1 VPAVNILGL
10 AGYLVTEFRKTTYGY
25 TVYGLTYK
33 PYKGKKKTTYR
44 LVTRVVEKIGRKP
57 KSTDTPT
64 KKIYVADFETD
75 FVKVYKED
83 GSIDREKSS
92 AYVWLWI
99 ARPLELP
106 TKEDYDRLMRQYEET
121 GLEQLKPTFDY
132 VTDENWKQFY
142 DIGQSIESFFDWI
155 NSHETETDIYFHN
168 ADFDYKFIAYELVNR
183 GYTLAPKIFKNS
195 KPKNIEFK
203 ESDQDK
209 LVEDDDDYIYDE
221 EHKKESKQKSYDD
234 YVYDK
239 MTVQQSICNRRFYG
253 ASFYNVKGKK
263 INILDSFKQSMSSIA
278 SLGKGIGMPKLE
290 MDEGYSFRG
299 RDYVATE
306 SDLNY
311 ARRDVDID
319 AITLKKF
326 LEVESGRTIASR
338 SYKQLQKEMYNSTG
352 YDFRRIF
359 PEYDLD
365 MEYEYFRPAYRG
377 GYVYVNPMYQNK
389 HLKNI
394 FGSRIDKTSM
404 HPTMMIENRL
414 PCGHPEYFKG
424 KPEPLTY
431 EKSGDLIKG
440 KVDENGKLFI
450 LKCDI
455 GYEVKPNCPPPLQLF
470 APGKSGTD
478 YNLSTFDFDNG
489 IKQNLCVTGIDLQLI
504 FENCDVFYFEPID
517 GYYFKSVRG
526 AFDKFVYMHYDGK
539 NGSTGAQRLYH
550 KLYLNSPTG
559 KLGTNPNQKTYSW
572 EMKDGILTNV
582 PIESEPTTPEYTPAI
597 AYILSYTRKDLFS
610 VIKKTG
616 WENFLYCDTDS
627 VHTLLHPAKLA
638 EIMDLDPVKLGGWK
652 HEFILM
658 EAKFIRAKC
667 YMEYG
672 LEPTSYKALQLE
684 DKNIIHGKLPTGK
697 WVVAK
702 EPYSQY
708 TEIWQET
715 KPKDIVWKRIN
726 GEERTGIDDRFKDD
740 PSKAYTY
747 YMGGEWMK
755 TDDPQPEDDVWVE
768 RLEIKVAGMPESCYN
783 WWKDENRRNHTHL
796 TEKEL
801 LDKQVA
807 PDKVKNKYGEVTFE
821 RFNIGSSFF
830 GKKYKYDVRG
840 GVGIDTG
847 YFTIQEKVSMFQL

>member
-1 VPAVNILGL
+1 MEGDGDMSITVPAVNILGI
-10 AGYLVTEFRKTTYGY
+10 AGYLVTEIRKTRYGY

-33 PYKGKKKTTYR
+33 VYKGKKKTTYR
-44 LVTRVVEKIGRKP
+44 LVTRVVERIGRKP
-57 KSTDTPT
+57 RSSEAPT

-83 GSIDREKSS
+83 GTIDRKKSS

-106 TKEDYDRLMRQYEET
+106 TKEDYDRLMKLYEET
-121 GLEQLKPTFDY
+121 GLEQFKPTFDY

-183 GYTLAPKIFKNS
+183 GYTLAPKKVKDYEAPEN
-195 KPKNIEFK
+195 PK
-203 ESDQDK
+203 
-209 LVEDDDDYIYDE
+209 
-221 EHKKESKQKSYDD
+221 HKTYND

-263 INILDSFKQSMSSIA
+263 INILDSYKQSMSSIA

-338 SYKQLQKEMYNSTG
+338 SYKQLQRDMYESTG
-352 YDFRRIF
+352 YEFRRIF
-359 PEYDLD
+359 PEYGLD

-377 GYVYVNPMYQNK
+377 GYVYVNPMHQNK

-404 HPTMMIENRL
+404 HPSMMIGNRI

-424 KPEPLTY
+424 APEPLTY
-431 EKSGDLIKG
+431 KQSGDLIEG

-455 GYEVKPNCPPPLQLF
+455 GYEVKPGCPPPLQLY
-470 APGKSGTD
+470 APGIPATE
-478 YNLSTFDFDNG
+478 YNLDTYAFEDG
-489 IKQNLCVTGIDLQLI
+489 IRYNLCVTGVDLQLI
-504 FENCDVFYFEPID
+504 FENCDVFYFKPID
-517 GYYFKSVRG
+517 GYYFKSVIG
-526 AFDKFVYMHYDGK
+526 AFDRFVYRHYDGK

-559 KLGTNPNQKTYSW
+559 KLGTNPNQKLYSW
-572 EMKDGILTNV
+572 EMKDGILANV
-582 PIESEPTTPEYTPAI
+582 EIESEPAIPEYTPAI
-597 AYILSYTRKDLFS
+597 AYILSYTRKDLFN

-652 HEFILM
+652 HEFILQ

-684 DKNIIHGKLPTGK
+684 DKTITHGKLPSGE
-697 WVVAK
+697 WEVAR
-702 EPYSQY
+702 EPHSQY

-726 GEERTGIDDRFKDD
+726 GKIITAIDNRFKDD

-747 YMGGEWMK
+747 YMGGDWVK
-755 TDDPQPEDDVWVE
+755 TDEPQPEDDLWVE
-768 RLEIKVAGMPESCYN
+768 RLEIKVAGMPASCYN
-783 WWKDENRRNHTHL
+783 WWKDENRRNHTHY

-801 LDKQVA
+801 LDKQIA
-807 PDKVKNKYGEVTFE
+807 PDKVKNRYGEVTFE
-821 RFNIGSSFF
+821 RFNVGSSFF
-830 GKKYKYDVRG
+830 GKNYKYDVIG

-847 YFTIQEKVSMFQL
+847 YFTIKEKVSMFSL